1 MLKDSYKEDLKQP
14 LETTYINGPIKL
26 SLNVEGPN
34 SFYIFARFLLLLDKI
49 ESLEHT
55 IGTQFKAIITQKKER
70 DLLLE
75 DDDDESY

>member
-1 MLKDSYKEDLKQP
+1 MLKESYKEDLKQP

-34 SFYIFARFLLLLDKI
+34 PYYIFARFLLLVDKI
-49 ESLEHT
+49 ESLEQT
-55 IGTQFKAIITQKKER
+55 IGTQFKAIITQKKEK

-75 DDDDESY
+75 DEDDESY

>member
-1 MLKDSYKEDLKQP
+1 LYKEDLKQP
-14 LETTYINGPIKL
+14 LSTTSINGPIKL

-34 SFYIFARFLLLLDKI
+34 PYYLFARFLLLVDKI

-55 IGTQFKAIITQKKER
+55 IGKEFKAIITKKKDK

-75 DDDDESY
+75 DEDDESY